1 MVEGHH
7 LFSHVLFSGGTGRSG
22 TTIVGRLLSRHSKV
36 TMAKPAEIKFLTAG
50 NGILDL
56 SQRRRVGKYKRLI
69 FNDRLHLERFKYR
82 LFHDWWQRDSKF
94 GGSAGLFQGISEE
107 QLKEIYSHLKRNF
120 DLDIKKASQSFMR
133 DYIEIQ
139 LQNAR
144 KDLWIDTTPVNIFR
158 SSEIQQLLPG
168 CRFIHMV
175 RDGRDVIS
183 SAIREKWGPTN
194 YEDGLIWYRR
204 RMIRNLKNG
213 ITLKDCTITLSLE
226 DLVINNRQESLEK
239 LLGFLGIEEER
250 NFREF
255 FDKMMLASSI
265 NQGRWKSEVE
275 DIGKFNM
282 AYADLVDEFRDID
295 PSLPL

>member
-1 MVEGHH
+1 MVEGNH

-158 SSEIQQLLPG
+158 SSEIQELLPG

-226 DLVINNRQESLEK
+226 DLVINNRKESLEK

-250 NFREF
+250 NFKEF

-275 DIGKFNM
+275 DIGKFNK

>member
-1 MVEGHH
+1 MVEGNH

-226 DLVINNRQESLEK
+226 DLVINNRKESLEK

-250 NFREF
+250 NFKEF

-275 DIGKFNM
+275 DIGKFNK

>member
-69 FNDRLHLERFKYR
+69 LNDRLHLERFKYR

-133 DYIEIQ
+133 DFIEIQ
-139 LQNAR
+139 LQNA
-144 KDLWIDTTPVNIFR
+144 KKELWIDTTPVNIFR
-158 SSEIQQLLPG
+158 SSEIQELLPG

-194 YEDGLIWYRR
+194 YEDGLLWYRR

-213 ITLKDCTITLSLE
+213 MTIKDCTITLSLE

-250 NFREF
+250 NFKEF

-265 NQGRWKSEVE
+265 NKGRWKSEVE
-275 DIGKFNM
+275 DIGKFNR
-282 AYADLVDEFRDID
+282 AYADLVDEFRAID

>member
-69 FNDRLHLERFKYR
+69 LNDRLHLERFKYR

-133 DYIEIQ
+133 DFIEIQ
-139 LQNAR
+139 LQNA
-144 KDLWIDTTPVNIFR
+144 KKELWIDTTPVNIFR
-158 SSEIQQLLPG
+158 SSEIQELLPG

-194 YEDGLIWYRR
+194 YEDGLLWYRR

-213 ITLKDCTITLSLE
+213 MTIKDCTITLSLE

-239 LLGFLGIEEER
+239 LLGFLGIKEER
-250 NFREF
+250 NFKEF

-265 NQGRWKSEVE
+265 NKGRWKSEVE
-275 DIGKFNM
+275 DIGKFNR
-282 AYADLVDEFRDID
+282 AYADLVDEFRVID

>member
-1 MVEGHH
+1 
-7 LFSHVLFSGGTGRSG
+7 
-22 TTIVGRLLSRHSKV
+22 
-36 TMAKPAEIKFLTAG
+36 
-50 NGILDL
+50 
-56 SQRRRVGKYKRLI
+56 
-69 FNDRLHLERFKYR
+69 LHLERFKYR

-133 DYIEIQ
+133 DFIEIQ
-139 LQNAR
+139 LQNA
-144 KDLWIDTTPVNIFR
+144 KKELWIDTTPVNIFR
-158 SSEIQQLLPG
+158 SSEIQELLPG

-194 YEDGLIWYRR
+194 YEDGLLWYRR

-213 ITLKDCTITLSLE
+213 MTIKDCTITLSLE

-239 LLGFLGIEEER
+239 LLGFLGIKEER
-250 NFREF
+250 NFKEF

-275 DIGKFNM
+275 DIGKFNR
-282 AYADLVDEFRDID
+282 AYADLVDEFRAID

>member
-82 LFHDWWQRDSKF
+82 LFNDWWQRDSKF

-133 DYIEIQ
+133 DFIEIQ
-139 LQNAR
+139 LQNA
-144 KDLWIDTTPVNIFR
+144 KKELWIDTTPVNIFR
-158 SSEIQQLLPG
+158 SSEIQELLPG

-194 YEDGLIWYRR
+194 YEDGLLWYRR

-226 DLVINNRQESLEK
+226 DLVIHNRQESLEK
-239 LLGFLGIEEER
+239 LLAFLGIKEER
-250 NFREF
+250 NFKEF

-275 DIGKFNM
+275 DIGKFNR
-282 AYADLVDEFRDID
+282 AYADLVDEFRVID

>member
-1 MVEGHH
+1 
-7 LFSHVLFSGGTGRSG
+7 
-22 TTIVGRLLSRHSKV
+22 
-36 TMAKPAEIKFLTAG
+36 MAKPAEIKFLTAG

-107 QLKEIYSHLKRNF
+107 QLKEIYSNLKRHF

-133 DYIEIQ
+133 DFIEIQ

-144 KDLWIDTTPVNIFR
+144 KELWIDTTPVNIFR
-158 SSEIQQLLPG
+158 SSEIQELLPG

-194 YEDGLIWYRR
+194 YEDGLLWYRR

-226 DLVINNRQESLEK
+226 DLVIHNRQESLEK
-239 LLGFLGIEEER
+239 LLAFLGIKEEK
-250 NFREF
+250 NFKEF

-275 DIGKFNM
+275 DIAKFNK
-282 AYADLVDEFRDID
+282 AYADLVDEFRAID